1 MILIRTNVYPDLPNI
16 YFFGLK
22 GCAENKTLFEKI
34 YFFLPL
40 LPIFLKKFGP
50 PFHLGALGN
59 CLIDLVEGPALVSS
73 TICFLLLLQLYHAQT
88 LKCFSPYLATKNSY
102 LLLLVVSVNQRLK
115 YEIFVTTA
123 NRELSQYIY

>member
-1 MILIRTNVYPDLPNI
+1 MILFRTNVYPDLPNI

-59 CLIDLVEGPALVSS
+59 CLIGLVEGLALEG
-73 TICFLLLLQLYHAQT
+73 
-88 LKCFSPYLATKNSY
+88 TKFG
-102 LLLLVVSVNQRLK
+102 SVQDVGPENGRK
-115 YEIFVTTA
+115 IFNV
-123 NRELSQYIY
+123 